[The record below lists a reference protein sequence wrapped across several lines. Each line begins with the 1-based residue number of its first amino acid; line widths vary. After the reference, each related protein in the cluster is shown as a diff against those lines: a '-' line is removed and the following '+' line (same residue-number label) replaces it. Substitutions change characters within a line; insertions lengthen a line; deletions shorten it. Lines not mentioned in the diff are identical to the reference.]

1 MANYIEKITHLGTPA
16 IKAGNEHIEMI
27 VVPEWGSNVISLV
40 DKATKIQLLREPK
53 TAESFHDTPTLYGI
67 PILFPPNRVS
77 DGTFSFR
84 GRTYHFD
91 INEKDKHNHLHGF
104 LYQEKWNVVT

>member
-1 MANYIEKITHLGTPA
+1 MANFIEKITYLGTPA
-16 IKAGNEHIEMI
+16 IKAGNEHLEMI

-40 DKATKIQLLREPK
+40 DKTTNVQLLREPE

-67 PILFPPNRVS
+67 PILFPPNRIS

-84 GRTYHFD
+84 GRTYHLISTRR
-91 INEKDKHNHLHGF
+91 INTTIFTGF
-104 LYQEKWNVVT
+104 FTMKSGMS

>member
-84 GRTYHFD
+84 AEHIILISTKR
-91 INEKDKHNHLHGF
+91 INTTIFMGF
-104 LYQEKWNVVT
+104 FIRKSGT